1 MRKVLVLAV
10 VALGALGLGV
20 SNALAKD
27 LVVDKD
33 KVQCPKAGFTSIQAA
48 VTAASPGD
56 KIKVCPDTYLESVNV
71 PKTLEI
77 VASPG
82 TKLNTEAACLADPP
96 AAPDPTKEAI
106 VEGGAF
112 SFNLAANNIK
122 LEGFVIQGADFGVQT
137 SSSFSGYTI
146 TGNLAQDSTSG
157 GINLLSNGAK
167 QSRVSMN
174 CVRSNGE
181 GILSELGP
189 LLANARVDHNTAT
202 GNSVGIDASGIGSR
216 DAIRFDHNTTT
227 NNDVGH
233 LISNSTNS
241 SIDHNSSTGDGN
253 GINVGGSNS
262 GLVVQNNTVTASIG
276 SGITVSQ

>member
-1 MRKVLVLAV
+1 MRKFLVLAV
-10 VALGALGLGV
+10 VALGAFGLGV

-33 KVQCPKAGFTSIQAA
+33 KAQCPEAGFTSIQAA

-77 VASPG
+77 VANPG
-82 TKLNTEAACLADPP
+82 TKLNTEDACFADPP

-106 VEGGAF
+106 VQGGAF

-181 GILSELGP
+181 GIESELGP

-202 GNSVGIDASGIGSR
+202 GNSVGIDASGVGSR
-216 DAIRFDHNTTT
+216 DAIRFDHNTTS

-253 GINVGGSNS
+253 GINVGGRRPSAARRR
-262 GLVVQNNTVTASIG
+262 L
-276 SGITVSQ
+276 

>member
-56 KIKVCPDTYLESVNV
+56 KIKVCPDTYSESVNV

-82 TKLNTEAACLADPP
+82 TKLNTEDACLADPP

-106 VEGGAF
+106 VHGGAF
-112 SFNLAANNIK
+112 SFNLPANNIK
-122 LEGFVIQGADFGVQT
+122 LDGFVIQGANFGVQT

-146 TGNLAQDSTSG
+146 TGNLAQDSGNLVTTDSRRDQPPQQRSQAITRFDELREVERRGHRVRTSDR
-157 GINLLSNGAK
+157 S
-167 QSRVSMN
+167 SRTRVSITTRQPETAWGSMRRASARAT
-174 CVRSNGE
+174 RS
-181 GILSELGP
+181 
-189 LLANARVDHNTAT
+189 
-202 GNSVGIDASGIGSR
+202 GS
-216 DAIRFDHNTTT
+216 TTT
-227 NNDVGH
+227 RRP
-233 LISNSTNS
+233 
-241 SIDHNSSTGDGN
+241 
-253 GINVGGSNS
+253 
-262 GLVVQNNTVTASIG
+262 
-276 SGITVSQ
+276 ITTSAT